1 MQQIF
6 QSSFSPHKWALKLR
20 KGTTLAL
27 CHQFLHPTHAPTCS
41 SGLFCHTA
49 VFLPRPKFQHSSL
62 SSYCMDNL
70 VIPLGVQL
78 LMLNASLSHSNVLY
92 TWLGFET
99 TNWLALMRKY
109 SSSHSGSKILFWE
122 ALLCRYLPH
131 AVCSDMPCQATSQW
145 IARFA
150 KILIPGANLPFK
162 EDSPFIQLRIS
173 WPCGCP
179 HCTLQDLTPSI
190 THGCVEAF
198 FIQNELWLSDQLSV
212 VLPQG
217 SAPPNGF

>member
-49 VFLPRPKFQHSSL
+49 VFLPRPKFQQSSL

-145 IARFA
+145 MLDLQRFWYLVQICHSRKTLPSSSLGSHGHVVA
-150 KILIPGANLPFK
+150 LIVLY
-162 EDSPFIQLRIS
+162 RI
-173 WPCGCP
+173 W
-179 HCTLQDLTPSI
+179 HL
-190 THGCVEAF
+190 
-198 FIQNELWLSDQLSV
+198 LSHMD
-212 VLPQG
+212 
-217 SAPPNGF
+217 A

>member
-145 IARFA
+145 MLDLQRFWYLVQICHSRKTLPSSSLGSHGHVVA
-150 KILIPGANLPFK
+150 LIVLY
-162 EDSPFIQLRIS
+162 RI
-173 WPCGCP
+173 W
-179 HCTLQDLTPSI
+179 HL
-190 THGCVEAF
+190 
-198 FIQNELWLSDQLSV
+198 LSHMD
-212 VLPQG
+212 
-217 SAPPNGF
+217 A